1 MVKHVAAISC
11 RGALKEVSNWTAN
24 TAIRQTREWVQN
36 ASSHLPRSRILQET
50 DPQAANQTRLESCTI
65 WSIEVQHRMI
75 CWREEKQCWFVD
87 CITCNLRNLLALIFS
102 LPLELFRLTGV
113 NSVVPTALQSLLASL
128 TPESAKH
135 PSKTHRKICETS
147 RNTKKNSPESCL
159 EVRKEVSKLL
169 ASPISFHDWRHCK
182 LLNNPQ
188 VHCSLTRCLE
198 YSILNFQHFTVKQEW
213 LLRILVK
220 RLWS

>member
-1 MVKHVAAISC
+1 MLICGLYHHVTYEIS
-11 RGALKEVSNWTAN
+11 W
-24 TAIRQTREWVQN
+24 
-36 ASSHLPRSRILQET
+36 HL
-50 DPQAANQTRLESCTI
+50 
-65 WSIEVQHRMI
+65 
-75 CWREEKQCWFVD
+75 F
-87 CITCNLRNLLALIFS
+87 FS

-135 PSKTHRKICETS
+135 PSKTHEKYAKHPETP
-147 RNTKKNSPESCL
+147 KKNSPESCL
-159 EVRKEVSKLL
+159 DLGKEVSKLL

-198 YSILNFQHFTVKQEW
+198 YGILNFSTLHCETGVTPETSCEKALIIRQ
-213 LLRILVK
+213 
-220 RLWS
+220 